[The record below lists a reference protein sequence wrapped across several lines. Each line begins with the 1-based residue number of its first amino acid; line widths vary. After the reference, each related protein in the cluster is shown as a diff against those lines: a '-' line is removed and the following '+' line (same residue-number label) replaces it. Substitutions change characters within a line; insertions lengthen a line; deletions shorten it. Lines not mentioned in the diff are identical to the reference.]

1 MKNAKAIMDSPI
13 PGMDT
18 LDERARELEQFL
30 KNDEA
35 AFERR
40 ILADVDSLIFAEDEA
55 AKNISDAGEW
65 LVAHT
70 SYIKRLCKRYSW
82 IGEVDDLYQEACLAI
97 INAFGTYDTHQRDVK
112 DTTYYWKCA
121 KNAII
126 KVYRTSKAQRRTG
139 SLLANEE
146 FFSGPEKKGVDED
159 GIIAAVCGSA
169 EDSLMEA
176 EACNFWIQA
185 INRLP
190 KKQCDTMLWT
200 IKGLTQV
207 EVAEKMGISQASVS
221 LYLKTARATLSALRK
236 AVSNTK
242 KEVVSEADAIKA
254 DGLVRMWGSADDYL
268 VNIDSYD
275 FWMDAV
281 DKLPKKQRTVMLLT
295 IEGKTIPEAAEKMGV
310 GLWEASSCLNK
321 ARAALKNLRKA
332 VA

>member
-1 MKNAKAIMDSPI
+1 MKSEKNIMDSPI
-13 PGMDT
+13 PGMDI

-30 KNDEA
+30 KKDEA

-40 ILADVDSLIFAEDEA
+40 ILADVDSLIFAENEA
-55 AKNISDAGEW
+55 AKNISNAGEW
-65 LVAHT
+65 LMTHK
-70 SYIKRLCKRYSW
+70 SMLKSLCRKYFW
-82 IGEVDDLYQEACLAI
+82 VDEADDLYQEACLAI
-97 INAFGTYDTHQRDVK
+97 IRAFGTYDSHQCDAK
-112 DTTYYWKCA
+112 DTTYYWACA
-121 KNAII
+121 ANAI
-126 KVYRTSKAQRRTG
+126 KQVYRASRAQRRQSSQQG
-139 SLLANEE
+139 NME
-146 FFSGPEKKGVDED
+146 FFACPEVKDRDED
-159 GIIAAVCGSA
+159 GVVAIVCGSA

-176 EACNFWIQA
+176 ETCDFWMRA

-190 KKQCDTMLWT
+190 KKQRDTMLWT

-310 GLWEASSCLNK
+310 GLREASSCLNK